1 MEFDANCG
9 ACGAPVGAAQRFCGS
24 CGSPLGNAARLL
36 EGRSPADLLPRHLAD
51 RVRRSSQGSVGE
63 LKFVT
68 VLLADIVGST
78 ALVEGL
84 DPEETIEL
92 LNPAL
97 EAMIDAVHAYE
108 GTVNKMQGDG
118 IMALFGAPIAHE
130 DHAVRACYAAL
141 AMQERIRQ
149 GSDGDLRIRVGLHS
163 GKVIVRYLR
172 SDLTVEYEADGP
184 AVHLASRMESLAQ
197 PGAIYITGA
206 TYELAEG
213 HISARSLGDISVKGI
228 STPVK
233 TYLLQG
239 RVEQRSRWAARVARG
254 LSPFVGRRQEA
265 ETLRKALEQA
275 HSGAGNLVA
284 VVGGPG
290 IGKSRLIRRFL
301 ESDVFESWSAIEIS
315 AFPDGMNASYQPIS
329 RMLRGWF
336 AIGEQEA
343 KSGIAAKIRDRIR
356 AVDATLEASLP
367 AMHALLDLSVEDP
380 EWQQLGPPQRRQRII
395 DLIRQIVVRR
405 AQARPLLLFFEDLHW
420 ADAETLAVLDSLVE
434 VVSQH
439 RVLIVVTSR
448 EEPARKWNE
457 SPVYTQITLEPLDLS
472 EAGNLLELVLG
483 RDPGLDDLKE
493 LLLKRADGT
502 PLFIEESVASLVSS
516 GALRG
521 ERGNHVLCRPISEL
535 DVPKDV
541 HALLAARID
550 RLSQRQK
557 DLLQTAAVIGREVP
571 YRLLALTSGLSTG
584 EITSISGE
592 LQAAEL
598 LYQVGLPPE
607 GSLLF
612 KHALTQETAYASL
625 LGERRRSTHVRCA
638 QMIEELHRDR
648 LDERVEQVAQ
658 HAMAGRAWRQAA
670 DFSRRAGMKALSRSA
685 FKDAIKFH
693 EQTIEAVGHLPKSR
707 ESTRLALEARMR
719 LRDALTPTGDSA
731 RISDCLSQAQLLAE
745 ELDDAPTLAAIHIG
759 KSIMGNFAGRLDNAV
774 AEGRHALRHAER
786 AGQLSLLIGASYILG
801 QAHWFQGDY
810 AAAANVL
817 GADLH
822 RFVGPLR
829 TQKFGVGTGFVVHNS
844 TLSVV
849 RAARGEFAEA
859 QGRAEEALQLAEELQ
874 RPFDIGFASHA
885 VGFMRL
891 QIGEVEAAV
900 PVLSRGVE
908 ICRQNGI
915 HLLFPWNA
923 CELGRALGLLGK
935 REEAADLLE
944 QGIEQSRRIGL
955 RYIEALCRLSL
966 GEVRLAMEKL
976 PEAMQHGRV
985 ALETAEA
992 CQYGGVQ
999 ALALRHLG
1007 LCKEAEG
1014 ERRSAVEL
1022 LFKARDLAARLEMAP
1037 ELARCD
1043 AALARMHGKGGAGDA
1058 SRGALP

>member
-1 MEFDANCG
+1 MEFDASCG
-9 ACGAPVGAAQRFCGS
+9 ACGAPVGAAQRFCGA
-24 CGSPLGNAARLL
+24 CGSSLGNAARLL
-36 EGRSPADLLPRHLAD
+36 DGRSPGDLQPQHLPDH
-51 RVRRSSQGSVGE
+51 VRRSGQGTEGE

-78 ALVEGL
+78 ALVDGL

-149 GSDGDLRIRVGLHS
+149 AHGNDLTIRVGLHS

-172 SDLTVEYEADGP
+172 SDLTAEYEADGP

-213 HISARSLGDISVKGI
+213 HISARSLGDISVKGVG
-228 STPVK
+228 TPVK
-233 TYLLQG
+233 TYHLQD

-254 LSPFVGRRQEA
+254 LSPFVGRSSEA
-265 ETLRKALEQA
+265 EILRGALERA
-275 HSGAGNLVA
+275 RSGEGNLVA

-301 ESDVFESWSAIEIS
+301 ESDVFANWSVFEIS

-329 RMLRGWF
+329 RMFRGWF
-336 AIGEQEA
+336 GIGEQEA
-343 KSGIAAKIRDRIR
+343 RAGIAAKIRESIR
-356 AVDATLEASLP
+356 AVDATLEAALP
-367 AMHALLDLSVEDP
+367 AMHALLDLPVEDP

-395 DLIRQIVVRR
+395 DLIKQIVVRR
-405 AQARPLLLFFEDLHW
+405 AQVQPLLLFFEDLHW

-448 EEPARKWNE
+448 EAPAGKWND
-457 SPVYTQITLEPLDLS
+457 SPAYTHIALEPLDLL
-472 EAGNLLELVLG
+472 EAGNLLDLVLG
-483 RDPGLDDLKE
+483 RDPDLDDLKE

-502 PLFIEESVASLVSS
+502 PLFIEESVASLVAG

-521 ERGNHVLCRPISEL
+521 ERGNHVLCRPVSEL

-571 YRLLALTSGLSTG
+571 HRLLALTSGLSTG
-584 EITSISGE
+584 EISSISGE

-607 GSLLF
+607 GNLLF

-625 LGERRRSTHVRCA
+625 LGERRRSIHVRCA

-670 DFSRRAGMKALSRSA
+670 DFSRQAGMKALSRSA
-685 FKDAIKFH
+685 FKDAIKFY
-693 EQTIEAVGHLPKSR
+693 EQTIEAVGHLPKSP
-707 ESTRLALEARMR
+707 ENTRLALEARMR

-759 KSIMGNFAGRLDNAV
+759 KSIMGNFAGRLDSAV

-859 QGRAEEALQLAEELQ
+859 QSRAEEALQLAEELQ

-891 QIGEVEAAV
+891 QKGEVEAAV

-923 CELGRALGLLGK
+923 CELGRALGLLEK

-976 PEAMQHGRV
+976 PEAMQHGQV

-992 CQYGGVQ
+992 CQYSGVQ

-1022 LFKARDLAARLEMAP
+1022 LLKARDLAARLEMAP

-1058 SRGALP
+1058 S